1 MRRIGQLFDR
11 IVDPDTLRLAFL
23 RARRGKRD
31 RHSVRRVEANIQTN
45 LVQLRE
51 RLLQGSFA
59 AHGYRLFTIHE
70 PKPRR
75 IAAPAF
81 VDRVVHHAILLV
93 LEAEFERVADFDSY
107 ACRRG
112 KGLHLAVLRA
122 QRHCRRHAWFL
133 QLDVRKFFESIDH
146 GVLVDLLERR
156 FKDARLLALLRGI
169 LDSYC
174 VETGKGI
181 PIGSL
186 TSQHLANFV
195 LAPLD
200 QFVRQ
205 VVRAPG
211 YVRYMDDFVVFGDE
225 RQALVDARTQIE
237 SFLLERLRLQL
248 KNAGALD
255 RTEQGVGFLGILV
268 RPTHLALMG
277 KTKRRLR
284 RKLRV
289 LDAAHSTGR
298 VSDAELAVRVTALL
312 ARTRHVQARGLRARW
327 IDEFSLYEA

>member
-1 MRRIGQLFDR
+1 MRRIGGLFDR
-11 IVDPDTLRLAFL
+11 IVDPDTLRHAFL

-31 RHSVRRVEANIQTN
+31 RHSVRRFEANLHDN
-45 LVQLRE
+45 LAQLRE
-51 RLLQGSFA
+51 RLLEGSFVS
-59 AHGYRLFTIHE
+59 HGYRLFTIHE

-81 VDRVVHHAILLV
+81 ADRVVHHAILLV
-93 LEAEFERVADFDSY
+93 LEPEFERVADFDSY

-122 QRHCRRHAWFL
+122 QRHCRQHAWFL

-146 GVLVDLLERR
+146 AVLYGLLERR
-156 FKDARLLALLRGI
+156 FKDARLLLLLRGI

-174 VETGKGI
+174 VEQGKGI

-205 VVRAPG
+205 EVRAPG
-211 YVRYMDDFVVFGDE
+211 YVRYMDDFVVFGDQRE
-225 RQALVDARTQIE
+225 ALVDARTRIE
-237 SFLLERLRLQL
+237 IFLRERLGLLL
-248 KNAGALD
+248 KNSGALD
-255 RTEQGVGFLGILV
+255 RTKQGVGFLGV
-268 RPTHLALMG
+268 RVRSSHLGLMG

-284 RKLRV
+284 KKLRSIV
-289 LDAAHSTGR
+289 AGHESG
-298 VSDAELAVRVTALL
+298 VVGSAELAVRATALL
-312 ARTRHVQARGLRARW
+312 ARTRHVHARGLRARW
-327 IDEFSLYEA
+327 VGEFAGCDA